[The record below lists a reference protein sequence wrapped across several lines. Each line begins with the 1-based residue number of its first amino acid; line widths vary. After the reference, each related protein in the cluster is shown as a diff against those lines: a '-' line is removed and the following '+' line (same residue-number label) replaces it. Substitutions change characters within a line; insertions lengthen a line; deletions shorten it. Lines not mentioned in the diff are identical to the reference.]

1 MNEPIP
7 VPLTVL
13 VDNETVGDVVVDQTT
28 PLAVTVEPPS
38 DVTVPPE
45 VAVVDDIPEIVV
57 VTTVGT
63 EVDVSVLK
71 LTSFPY
77 VVPCEVV
84 T

>member
-1 MNEPIP
+1 MNEPVP

-13 VDNETVGDVVVDQTT
+13 VDNETVGDVVVDQQT

-57 VTTVGT
+57 VTTVG
-63 EVDVSVLK
+63 DVLDESV
-71 LTSFPY
+71 
-77 VVPCEVV
+77 
-84 T
+84 

>member
-1 MNEPIP
+1 MNEPVP

-13 VDNETVGDVVVDQTT
+13 VDNETVGDVVVDQQT

-57 VTTVGT
+57 VTTVG
-63 EVDVSVLK
+63 DVLDESVLK
-71 LTSFPY
+71 LT
-77 VVPCEVV
+77 
-84 T
+84 